1 MPYIINL
8 PSLIIYFRQNSSF
21 LQDRG
26 LNWKLV
32 EERIFS
38 NRLYILLNL
47 ATVLKQVL
55 AEEWGRGD
63 GTKLIK

>member
-1 MPYIINL
+1 MPYVINL
-8 PSLIIYFRQNSSF
+8 LSLIIYFRQNSSF

-26 LNWKLV
+26 LNKKLV

>member
-1 MPYIINL
+1 MPYVINL
-8 PSLIIYFRQNSSF
+8 LSLIIYFRQNSSF

-38 NRLYILLNL
+38 NKLYILLNL

>member
-1 MPYIINL
+1 MPYVINL
-8 PSLIIYFRQNSSF
+8 LSLIIYFRQNSSF

-38 NRLYILLNL
+38 IRLYILLNL

>member
-1 MPYIINL
+1 MPYVINL
-8 PSLIIYFRQNSSF
+8 LSLIIYFRQNSSF
-21 LQDRG
+21 LQDKG

>member
-8 PSLIIYFRQNSSF
+8 LSLIIYFRQNSSF

-55 AEEWGRGD
+55 AEERGRGD

>member
-1 MPYIINL
+1 MPYVINL
-8 PSLIIYFRQNSSF
+8 LSLIIYFRQNSSF

-26 LNWKLV
+26 LNWELV

>member
-8 PSLIIYFRQNSSF
+8 LSLIIYFRQNSSF

-26 LNWKLV
+26 LHWKLV

-38 NRLYILLNL
+38 NSLYILLNL

>member
-8 PSLIIYFRQNSSF
+8 LSLIIYFRQNSSF

>member
-1 MPYIINL
+1 MPYVINL
-8 PSLIIYFRQNSSF
+8 LSLIIYFRQNSSF

-55 AEEWGRGD
+55 AEEWGRGN

>member
-1 MPYIINL
+1 MPYVINL
-8 PSLIIYFRQNSSF
+8 LSLIIYFRQNSSF

-26 LNWKLV
+26 LNWKIV

-55 AEEWGRGD
+55 SEEWGRGD

>member
-1 MPYIINL
+1 MPYVINL
-8 PSLIIYFRQNSSF
+8 LSLIIYFRQNSSF

-26 LNWKLV
+26 LNWKIV

>member
-1 MPYIINL
+1 MPYVINL
-8 PSLIIYFRQNSSF
+8 LSLIIYFRQNSSF